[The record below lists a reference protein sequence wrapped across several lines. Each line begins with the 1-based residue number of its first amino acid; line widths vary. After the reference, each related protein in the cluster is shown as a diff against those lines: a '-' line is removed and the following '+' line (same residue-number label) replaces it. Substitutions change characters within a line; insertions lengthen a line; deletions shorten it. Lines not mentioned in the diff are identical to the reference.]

1 MMSLSVD
8 TKADITGAFN
18 STSRY
23 LNDLLKTDSPN
34 FEGIVTQIYP
44 TELQLNKAN
53 HTDSEVPFLDL
64 RLSILICFQ
73 TRWFSF

>member
-23 LNDLLKTDSPN
+23 LNDLLKTDNPY
-34 FEGIVTQIYP
+34 FEGIVIQIYP

-53 HTDSEVPFLDL
+53 YTDSEVPFLDL
-64 RLSILICFQ
+64 RLSILFFFQ